1 MTLAS
6 SIPEN
11 RKIQAIFRMEPGSL
25 GPDGRDHVDEFCTF
39 AQLQLQ
45 ACASAHII
53 LSIIP
58 RHDKNLAEMDYH
70 VASKKLTRSKAEQY
84 LSLFGES
91 LADFEEQLEDH
102 LEAIIDQYF
111 GR

>member
-6 SIPEN
+6 RIPEN
-11 RKIQAIFRMEPGSL
+11 RKMRAIFRMEPGSL
-25 GPDGRDHVDEFCTF
+25 GPDGSDHVDEFCTF

-53 LSIIP
+53 LSIVP
-58 RHDKNLAEMDYH
+58 RHDKNLAEMEYQI
-70 VASKKLTRSKAEQY
+70 ASKKLPRSKAGQY
-84 LSLFGES
+84 LNFFGENLS
-91 LADFEEQLEDH
+91 DFEEQLEDG
-102 LEAIIDQYF
+102 LDAIIDQYF